1 MKILV
6 DLLYIDNPEPSGIK
20 KYGFKLLL
28 DFRKY
33 ASQIELGVL
42 CTSQMLEFIQ
52 SNIGDNY
59 RFLPI
64 EKSEFNKMRNGYD
77 GFRKKYTR
85 KSSIIESYD
94 FIISTCANY
103 PTVLFSPYIK
113 HVGVIHDLQMIQL
126 LKKSKNVFRSIFQFF
141 DIKRKIKRL
150 DYIITISKNTSC
162 AVKKFTNKDSH
173 VIYYA
178 LEPPTKNEFKPKH
191 FPFSESEKYIL
202 DVNTFYRYKN
212 ADVLLEA
219 FAVIH
224 EQFPNYRLY
233 FKGNYCKEFD
243 RLPKIAS
250 ELGIED
256 KVYFDL
262 NHLSEDEMSWL
273 YSNASLFVSPSLMEG
288 FGATPIEAITHN
300 TPVLVS
306 NIDTLKEVVRDC
318 ATFFDPSNVT
328 DLVENLTESINN
340 QISQAE
346 LDKRKQFM
354 LDVYSRKSQ
363 VMNYLN
369 FLTSLN

>member
-1 MKILV
+1 
-6 DLLYIDNPEPSGIK
+6 
-20 KYGFKLLL
+20 
-28 DFRKY
+28 
-33 ASQIELGVL
+33 
-42 CTSQMLEFIQ
+42 
-52 SNIGDNY
+52 
-59 RFLPI
+59 
-64 EKSEFNKMRNGYD
+64 
-77 GFRKKYTR
+77 
-85 KSSIIESYD
+85 
-94 FIISTCANY
+94 
-103 PTVLFSPYIK
+103 
-113 HVGVIHDLQMIQL
+113 
-126 LKKSKNVFRSIFQFF
+126 
-141 DIKRKIKRL
+141 
-150 DYIITISKNTSC
+150 
-162 AVKKFTNKDSH
+162 
-173 VIYYA
+173 
-178 LEPPTKNEFKPKH
+178 
-191 FPFSESEKYIL
+191 
-202 DVNTFYRYKN
+202 
-212 ADVLLEA
+212 
-219 FAVIH
+219 
-224 EQFPNYRLY
+224 
-233 FKGNYCKEFD
+233 
-243 RLPKIAS
+243 LPKIAS